1 MKQLLYLS
9 LLFLSFIISCTKSDL
24 PPVGKGN
31 FIELSLTSNVS
42 SVTINSATI
51 STNYND
57 PNGTSVTE
65 RGVCWATTTEPTV
78 SSSISK
84 IAGSGSSGTTTNF
97 TITGLAHST
106 KYYVRAYVK
115 NNVGVFYSNEVII
128 TTITPQKAVLTTIA
142 VGTISVNSGLSGGI
156 ITSDGNAPIT
166 QRGVCYSLTTGPTT
180 ANATTTNGVG
190 MGTYSSTISGLA
202 AGTTYYVKAYAINLA
217 GTSYGDEV
225 KFTTLAITKPTL
237 NTTPASGITTNAA
250 TTGGTIVADGNAPIT
265 QSGVCYSTSSNPTI
279 ANFQTIDGTTTGT
292 YVSKLTGLNPGTT
305 YYVKAYAINSAGIG
319 YGPETSFTTVA
330 ISKPTITTTNVSNIT
345 YNSAISGGT
354 ILGDGNSIIQQSGV
368 CYSPLPNPTI
378 ANFQTIDGTTSGS
391 FISKLTT
398 LTQGTTYYLKAYATN
413 GAGTGYGNETTFTTV
428 AIAKPTIIT
437 NIVNNITAYAASAG
451 GTISSNGNDPI
462 QQSGV
467 CYSTSPNPT
476 ISNSRTTDGS
486 TSGSFTSQLSGL
498 TPGTTYYVKSY
509 ATNAAGTGYGIET
522 SFTTLTISKP
532 TISTT
537 TVNNISAYTASTG
550 GTISSNGNDAIQQSG
565 VCYST
570 SPNATISNSRT
581 TDGSTSGSF
590 TSQLSGLTP
599 GTTYYVRA
607 YATNAA
613 GPGYGNETS
622 FTTSTISIPTV
633 STILST
639 YGYNTAIVS
648 GTINSNGGSSI
659 TQSGICYSTSP
670 NPTTSNSKTTD
681 GATVGS
687 WSSNISG
694 LSPNTTYYARA
705 YASNAAGPGYGSQVT
720 FKTAFAPSTCSITAV
735 TTGVW
740 FSMDISTTGPYVNG
754 SYFTIGWL
762 NSPGYNYNFG
772 TATKVAL
779 YNNET
784 EVYSWGATTWTLGG
798 GWPIGFPLPTVASSS
813 CYTVRVFKVEALGA
827 TKVYIS
833 PSFKIN

>member
-1 MKQLLYLS
+1 MKKLLYLS
-9 LLFLSFIISCTKSDL
+9 FLLLSLIISCTKSDL

-42 SVTINSATI
+42 SVTINTATI
-51 STNYND
+51 STTYND
-57 PNGTSVTE
+57 PNATSVTE

-78 SSSISK
+78 SNSISK
-84 IAGSGSSGTTTNF
+84 IAGSGSSGTTTNY
-97 TITGLAHST
+97 TITELSHST
-106 KYYVRAYVK
+106 KYFVRSYVK
-115 NNVGVFYSNEVII
+115 NTVDVFYSNEIII
-128 TTITPQKAVLTTIA
+128 TTITPQKAVLTTVT
-142 VGTISVNSGLSGGI
+142 VGTITTNSGLSGGV
-156 ITSDGNAPIT
+156 ITSDGFAPIT
-166 QRGVCYSLTTGPTT
+166 QKGVCYSLTTGPTT
-180 ANATTTNGVG
+180 ANATTSNGVG

-225 KFTTLAITKPTL
+225 KFTTLVISKPTL
-237 NTTPASGITTNAA
+237 NTTTVTNITTNSAIS
-250 TTGGTIVADGNAPIT
+250 GGTIVTNGNAPIT
-265 QSGVCYSTSSNPTI
+265 QSGVCYSTSPNPTIANFQTIDGMATGTYVSKLTALSPGTTYYVKAYATNSAGTGYGLETSFTTVAISKPTLTTTNVSNVKYNSATSGGTIVTDGNATIQQSGVCYSTSSNPTI
-279 ANFQTIDGTTTGT
+279 ANFQTIDGTTSGSFTSQIT
-292 YVSKLTGLNPGTT
+292 SLNQGTT
-305 YYVKAYAINSAGIG
+305 YYLKAYATNAAGTG
-319 YGPETSFTTVA
+319 YGAETSFTTVA
-330 ISKPTITTTNVSNIT
+330 ISKPTISTNSVIDIT
-345 YNSAISGGT
+345 
-354 ILGDGNSIIQQSGV
+354 
-368 CYSPLPNPTI
+368 PNT
-378 ANFQTIDGTTSGS
+378 
-391 FISKLTT
+391 
-398 LTQGTTYYLKAYATN
+398 
-413 GAGTGYGNETTFTTV
+413 
-428 AIAKPTIIT
+428 AK
-437 NIVNNITAYAASAG
+437 AG
-451 GTISSNGNDPI
+451 GSISSNGNDAI

-476 ISNSRTTDGS
+476 ISNSKTTDG
-486 TSGSFTSQLSGL
+486 TNSGSFTSQILGL
-498 TPGTTYYVKSY
+498 TPGTTYYVKAY
-509 ATNAAGTGYGIET
+509 ATNAAGTGYGLET

-532 TISTT
+532 TLTT
-537 TVNNISAYTASTG
+537 TNVNNISAYKASTG

-570 SPNATISNSRT
+570 NPNPSIYNSRT
-581 TDGSTSGSF
+581 TDGSTKGSYV
-590 TSQLSGLTP
+590 SQLSNLTP

-607 YATNAA
+607 YATNSA

-622 FTTSTISIPTV
+622 FTTSTISVPTV

-659 TQSGICYSTSP
+659 TQSGVCYSTSP

-681 GATVGS
+681 GQTAGS

-694 LSPNTTYYARA
+694 LSPNTTYYAKA
-705 YASNAAGPGYGSQVT
+705 YANNAAGPGYGSEVS

-740 FSMDISTTGPYVNG
+740 FKMDISTTGPYVNK
-754 SYFTIGWL
+754 SYFTIGWIS
-762 NSPGYNYNFG
+762 SPGYNYNFG

-784 EVYSWGATTWTLGG
+784 EVYSWGATTWSYGND
-798 GWPIGFPLPTVASSS
+798 WSIGFPLPTVASSS
-813 CYTVRVFKVEALGA
+813 CYTMRVFKVEAGGA